1 MNVMLCIG
9 RSSCIPAHVST
20 GITTVHLSPV
30 SSNTSRFSPS
40 VNDSSSLSSPP
51 GGPQHTGG
59 SVLCR
64 SKAFQSKTSIPA
76 TAIFIK
82 SSFCRNHR
90 KQDEKT
96 PIGGV
101 FYPFAAA
108 HVCLSSLYH
117 QRDILSI
124 DSLKIPRSLTVRLRG
139 FCILSALPHLRPVTP
154 HGVRRA
160 YNFTERFL

>member
-1 MNVMLCIG
+1 MLCIG

-20 GITTVHLSPV
+20 GITNVHSSPV

-64 SKAFQSKTSIPA
+64 SKAFPSKTSIPA

-82 SSFCRNHR
+82 SSFCRDHR

-108 HVCLSSLYH
+108 HVCLSALYH

-139 FCILSALPHLRPVTP
+139 FCVLSALPHFSPSP
-154 HGVRRA
+154 SPGVR
-160 YNFTERFL
+160 

>member
-1 MNVMLCIG
+1 MLHLWNWILQVL
-9 RSSCIPAHVST
+9 PYVST
-20 GITTVHLSPV
+20 GITNIHSSPV

-64 SKAFQSKTSIPA
+64 SKAFPSKTSIPA

-108 HVCLSSLYH
+108 HVCLSALYH

-139 FCILSALPHLRPVTP
+139 FCVLNAMRHFPPYPSP
-154 HGVRRA
+154 GVR
-160 YNFTERFL
+160 